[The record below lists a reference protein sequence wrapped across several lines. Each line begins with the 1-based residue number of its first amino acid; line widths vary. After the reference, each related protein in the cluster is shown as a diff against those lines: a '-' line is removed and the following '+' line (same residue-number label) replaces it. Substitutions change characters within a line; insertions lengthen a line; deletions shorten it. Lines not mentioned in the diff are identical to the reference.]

1 MCNLK
6 KSTFTNWADLKQV
19 NDSEGQSEGTG
30 AAAATT
36 TQKFDNNN
44 NGNFKIALLAHW
56 STNLLPT
63 GLTFAYRSTN
73 LHPLV

>member
-1 MCNLK
+1 MHNEEQQTNVSGIKHIELEKIYVKEMCSLK

-36 TQKFDNNN
+36 TT
-44 NGNFKIALLAHW
+44 KI
-56 STNLLPT
+56 
-63 GLTFAYRSTN
+63 
-73 LHPLV
+73 